1 MFAFGI
7 LVSPLPYAVV
17 FVLYAFYLIV
27 VQFNDS
33 YDSQLSELEQ
43 DEKQIILEEDAGSSF
58 QQSVYIIAASEED
71 DDNIKDTKTTGFNN
85 SIAHRSVGYFDL
97 HLLPERSDKPFIS
110 EFNYALYSRPPPL
123 TV

>member
-43 DEKQIILEEDAGSSF
+43 DEKLIILEEDTGSSL
-58 QQSVYIIAASEED
+58 QQSVYILAASDED
-71 DDNIKDTKTTGFNN
+71 DDNVNDTKTTGFNN

-97 HLLPERSDKPFIS
+97 HLLPERSDKPLIA
-110 EFNYALYSRPPPL
+110 EFDYSLYSRPPPFS
-123 TV
+123 V